1 MYTYLFIMQEGGRSL
16 FILLHDL
23 KEEQEVGKRKCH
35 HETSFL
41 DKNNGSLHDEYIPA
55 LMDCNLKQRNDNNIF
70 TKKIIQSTP
79 FTIRHF

>member
-23 KEEQEVGKRKCH
+23 QEEQEVGKRKCH

-41 DKNNGSLHDEYIPA
+41 DKNNGSWHDEYQP
-55 LMDCNLKQRNDNNIF
+55 LWTVTLSKDV
-70 TKKIIQSTP
+70 IIISSP
-79 FTIRHF
+79 RK